1 MNQTEKLTIINNHFT
16 AEEAKEILMNLFN
29 SKLDFLNIK
38 NWSSQE
44 RFGKNDVIA
53 EERIPALKSEIKK
66 LEEILTEAKNNNKK
80 LVVHSEIYISLQE
93 NEE

>member
-29 SKLDFLNIK
+29 SKLNFLNIK

-53 EERIPALKSEIKK
+53 EERIPALKSEIKR

-80 LVVHSEIYISLQE
+80 LVVNSEIYISLQE